1 MEVIR
6 KEVDQRHVL
15 SILNYFLSLQTF
27 FSVIIP
33 SVFVHQGPWNMG
45 FPCSSVGKESACNAG
60 DLGSSPGSGRS
71 GEENGNPLQYSC
83 LGNPMDR
90 GAWWASVY
98 GLTHKHRLLLLLLFS
113 CFTLSD
119 FLYFPYGLQFVRL
132 LCPWNS
138 LGKSTR
144 VGCHALL
151 QGIFLTQ
158 GLKLCLLYLL
168 HWLAGSLPLAPPG
181 KAPYISIY
189 TWILFSKMQMPC
201 SNYLCK
207 RFIGEMSVR
216 KKGKNP
222 EEAGRV
228 IRQWCRYDP
237 CERRWERRREGRK
250 VGLIV
255 LDLTMFLE
263 NFNQASQESLYQ
275 SCLSE
280 GALFL
285 SGISLT

>member
-1 MEVIR
+1 MEKYWKLSERKLIKGMCWVYWIISWVCKHFSLWLYHLCLFIR
-6 KEVDQRHVL
+6 AHE
-15 SILNYFLSLQTF
+15 
-27 FSVIIP
+27 
-33 SVFVHQGPWNMG
+33 NMG

-60 DLGSSPGSGRS
+60 DRGSSPGSGRSS

-98 GLTHKHRLLLLLLFS
+98 GFTHKHRLLLLLLFS

-158 GLKLCLLYLL
+158 GSNPCLLHCRQTPYHWVTRETHILL
-168 HWLAGSLPLAPPG
+168 LLLLSRFSSVCLYIDGSLPGPAVPGILLARTLEWVV
-181 KAPYISIY
+181 IS
-189 TWILFSKMQMPC
+189 FSNAWKWSRSVV
-201 SNYLCK
+201 SN
-207 RFIGEMSVR
+207 S
-216 KKGKNP
+216 
-222 EEAGRV
+222 
-228 IRQWCRYDP
+228 
-237 CERRWERRREGRK
+237 
-250 VGLIV
+250 
-255 LDLTMFLE
+255 
-263 NFNQASQESLYQ
+263 
-275 SCLSE
+275 
-280 GALFL
+280 
-285 SGISLT
+285 